1 MDSKNQMELESLKKM
16 ARAFRIG
23 IIAMIVCAG
32 VMYYVYG
39 QKIYAIADLVVGALN
54 VPCAIYFSHL
64 YRKKSTENYTGDTE
78 QDR

>member
-1 MDSKNQMELESLKKM
+1 MDSKNQMELENLKKM
-16 ARAFRIG
+16 ARAFLIG

-54 VPCAIYFSHL
+54 IPCAIYFSHL
-64 YRKKSTENYTGDTE
+64 YKKSTENYTGDTE